1 MRRPGAAIRQL
12 GPVSGRA
19 LLAGLVSLL
28 GLALAGCHSGSAAS
42 PASASATASTA
53 ASHAAAASA
62 SPSLS
67 IPGTHKAT
75 TVYQISSPV
84 STVVVISHIGDVT
97 ISGSGR
103 TGTSVT
109 EQAAYSRTAPTTT
122 RVVSGKTLTITY
134 SCPVELVC
142 GVAYVVQVPRG
153 VAVQATAGAGAIR
166 LSGLAGNV
174 TAEADVGFIDATGLT
189 GSSVSLTT
197 GAGGVTAAFTAAPHA
212 VQATARVGAVT
223 VRVPGGASYQ
233 VTIHAHL
240 GKAAVSVP
248 QSSSS
253 GRTISATTD
262 VGAIV
267 IAPAS

>member
-1 MRRPGAAIRQL
+1 MDRIRRPGAAIRQL
-12 GPVSGRA
+12 GPA
-19 LLAGLVSLL
+19 LIAGLVSLL
-28 GLALAGCHSGSAAS
+28 GLALAGCQSGSAAS
-42 PASASATASTA
+42 PASGSTA
-53 ASHAAAASA
+53 GSHAAAASA
-62 SPSLS
+62 RPSLS

-84 STVVVISHIGDVT
+84 ATVVVISHAGNVT
-97 ISGSGR
+97 ISGGGE

-109 EQAAYSRTAPTTT
+109 EQAAYSRTAPATT

-134 SCPVELVC
+134 SCPVEVVC
-142 GVAYVVQVPRG
+142 GVAYVVRVPRG

-174 TAEADVGFIDATGLT
+174 TAKAEVGFIDATGLS

-197 GAGGVTAAFTAAPHA
+197 EAGAITAAFAATPHA

-223 VRVPGGASYQ
+223 VRVPGGVSYQ
-233 VTIHAHL
+233 VTTHAHV
-240 GKAAVSVP
+240 GRATVSVP

-253 GRTISATTD
+253 AHTISATTD
-262 VGAIV
+262 VGTIL
-267 IAPAS
+267 ITPAP

>member
-1 MRRPGAAIRQL
+1 MDRIRRPGAAIRR
-12 GPVSGRA
+12 PCPANGRA
-19 LLAGLVSLL
+19 LIAGLVSLL
-28 GLALAGCHSGSAAS
+28 GLALAGCQSGSAAS
-42 PASASATASTA
+42 PASASTAG
-53 ASHAAAASA
+53 SHAAAASA

-84 STVVVISHIGDVT
+84 AAVVVISHAGNVT
-97 ISGSGR
+97 ISGRGG

-109 EQAAYSRTAPTTT
+109 EQAAYSKTAPATT
-122 RVVSGKTLTITY
+122 RMVSGKTLTITY

-142 GVAYVVQVPRG
+142 AVAYVVQVPRG

-174 TAEADVGFIDATGLT
+174 TAKAGVGFIDATGLT

-197 GAGGVTAAFTAAPHA
+197 GAGGINAAFAATPHA
-212 VQATARVGAVT
+212 VQATARVGAVA
-223 VRVPGGASYQ
+223 VRVPGGVSYQ
-233 VTIHAHL
+233 VTAHAHL
-240 GKAAVSVP
+240 GKATVSVP

-253 GRTISATTD
+253 AHTISATTD
-262 VGAIV
+262 VGTIL
-267 IAPAS
+267 IAPTS